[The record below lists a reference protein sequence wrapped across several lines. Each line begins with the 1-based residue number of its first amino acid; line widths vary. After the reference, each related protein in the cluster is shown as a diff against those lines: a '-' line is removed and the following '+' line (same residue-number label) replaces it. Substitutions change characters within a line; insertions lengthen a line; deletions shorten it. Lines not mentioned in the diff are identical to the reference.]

1 MDVDIRLNTP
11 GNFTSL
17 PAVDAWAEKYKTRA
31 FNPRIVCYYGPLAE
45 NSSISPK
52 KQKIKNPSLS
62 LLCTHPQIYI
72 YLYISTETMSAE
84 DFELSPGREH
94 LFSPLY
100 HLPANSFPP

>member
-52 KQKIKNPSLS
+52 KAKNQKSISQLALHSSTN
-62 LLCTHPQIYI
+62 IYI
-72 YLYISTETMSAE
+72 YIYIYRNHVRRR
-84 DFELSPGREH
+84 L
-94 LFSPLY
+94 
-100 HLPANSFPP
+100 

>member
-52 KQKIKNPSLS
+52 KQKIKIHLS
-62 LLCTHPQIYI
+62 ACSALIHKYI

-100 HLPANSFPP
+100 HLPANSSPP

>member
-17 PAVDAWAEKYKTRA
+17 PAVDTWAEKYKIRT
-31 FNPRIVCYYGPLAE
+31 FNPRIVSYYGPLAE
-45 NSSISPK
+45 NSNISPK
-52 KQKIKNPSLS
+52 TKNQKSISQLALHSSTN
-62 LLCTHPQIYI
+62 IYI
-72 YLYISTETMSAE
+72 YISTETMSAE

-100 HLPANSFPP
+100 HLAANSSPP

>member
-17 PAVDAWAEKYKTRA
+17 PAVDTWAEKYKIRT
-31 FNPRIVCYYGPLAE
+31 FNPRIVSYYGPLAE
-45 NSSISPK
+45 NSNISPK
-52 KQKIKNPSLS
+52 TKNQKSISQLALHSSTN
-62 LLCTHPQIYI
+62 IYI
-72 YLYISTETMSAE
+72 YIYISTETMSAE

-100 HLPANSFPP
+100 HLPANSSPP

>member
-17 PAVDAWAEKYKTRA
+17 PAVDTWAEKYKTRT

-45 NSSISPK
+45 NSNISPK
-52 KQKIKNPSLS
+52 TKNQKSISQLALHSSTN
-62 LLCTHPQIYI
+62 IYI
-72 YLYISTETMSAE
+72 YIYISTETMSAE

-94 LFSPLY
+94 LLSPLY
-100 HLPANSFPP
+100 HLPANSSPP

>member
-17 PAVDAWAEKYKTRA
+17 PAVDTWAEKYKTRT

-45 NSSISPK
+45 NSNISPK
-52 KQKIKNPSLS
+52 TKNQKSISQLALHSSTN
-62 LLCTHPQIYI
+62 IYI
-72 YLYISTETMSAE
+72 YIYISTETMSAE

-100 HLPANSFPP
+100 HLPANSSPP

>member
-17 PAVDAWAEKYKTRA
+17 PAVDPWAEKYKTRA
-31 FNPRIVCYYGPLAE
+31 FNPRIVSYYGPLAE
-45 NSSISPK
+45 NSNISPK
-52 KQKIKNPSLS
+52 TKNQKSISQLALHSSTN
-62 LLCTHPQIYI
+62 IYI
-72 YLYISTETMSAE
+72 YISTETMSAE

-100 HLPANSFPP
+100 HLPANSSPP